1 MNGFDFPAHIATK
14 VEQAHTRIDEVAVR
28 VTALE
33 RDSAVRDE
41 RMDGI
46 RTSLTKIE
54 TSIGKVVWLVA
65 AAIIGGIMAFILK
78 GGLSG

>member
-1 MNGFDFPAHIATK
+1 MTGFDFPSHIAAK
-14 VEQAHTRIDEVAVR
+14 VEQAHTKIDDLTGR
-28 VTALE
+28 VTVLE
-33 RDSAVRDE
+33 KDGAVRDE

-54 TSIGKVVWLVA
+54 SSISKVAWLIITAIVA
-65 AAIIGGIMAFILK
+65 AVMTFVLK